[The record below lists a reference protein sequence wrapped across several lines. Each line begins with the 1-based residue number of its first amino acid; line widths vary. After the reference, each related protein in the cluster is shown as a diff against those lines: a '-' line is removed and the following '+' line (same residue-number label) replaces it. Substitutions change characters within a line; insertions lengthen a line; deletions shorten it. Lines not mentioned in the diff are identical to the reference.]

1 MLKLKF
7 QTKLKTKNLK
17 VLDILAFGIHLSFE
31 L

>member
-1 MLKLKF
+1 MLKLKV
-7 QTKLKTKNLK
+7 QTKLKIKKLK